1 MQDFLLCDEID
12 QNLIENGEGLNSV
25 EIKEGSHFHWGS
37 QMKHEDIVESRKK
50 NKKKAKKEKKAKKV
64 AEAEESLLKNKGI
77 ETEKLTAEAEEDEEN
92 KPKKEFILK
101 NLNLSI
107 RKGDF
112 VCIIGA
118 VGSGKSSLLSTLIG
132 YMIYSVEPEINPYNP
147 VAEYSSSPIMIN
159 QNIAYS

>member
-12 QNLIENGEGLNSV
+12 QNLIENGEGSNAV
-25 EIKEGSHFHWGS
+25 EIKEGSNFHWGFD
-37 QMKHEDIVESRKK
+37 MKHEDILESRKK

-64 AEAEESLLKNKGI
+64 EDAEQSLLKNKGI
-77 ETEKLTAEAEEDEEN
+77 DDEKLTASDEVE
-92 KPKKEFILK
+92 PQKEFILK
-101 NLNLSI
+101 NLKLSI

-132 YMIYSVEPEINPYNP
+132 DMIYSVEPEINPYNP
-147 VAEYSSSPIMIN
+147 DAEYSSSPIMIN
-159 QNIAYS
+159 QKIAYS

>member
-12 QNLIENGEGLNSV
+12 QNLIEKGEGLNSV
-25 EIKEGSHFHWGS
+25 EIKEGSHFHWGHH
-37 QMKHEDIVESRKK
+37 MKHEDIVESRKK
-50 NKKKAKKEKKAKKV
+50 NKKKVKKEKKAKKV
-64 AEAEESLLKNKGI
+64 AEGKESLLENNGI
-77 ETEKLTAEAEEDEEN
+77 ETEKLTAEAEE
-92 KPKKEFILK
+92 PKKEFILK

-132 YMIYSVEPEINPYNP
+132 DMMYSAEPEINPYSP
-147 VAEYSSSPIMIN
+147 VAEYSSNPIMIN
-159 QNIAYS
+159 QNLAYS